1 MRLVLL
7 ALCSLLVVGVAA
19 AGDRVYRWKGPDGK
33 IYFGDTPPAGAQDV
47 SSVDM
52 RVPGRAGPSTPP
64 APPPMSEEQLAARDA
79 DCANK
84 RTQLK
89 SYRSATRL
97 IERDALGRERE
108 YTPEERQRLVAKVEA
123 ELQTQCGDDAPSE

>member
-7 ALCSLLVVGVAA
+7 ALCTLLVAGVAA

-33 IYFGDTPPAGAQDV
+33 IYFGDTPPSSAQQV
-47 SSVDM
+47 ENVDT
-52 RVPGRAGPSTPP
+52 RFAGRANPSAPP
-64 APPPMSEEQLAARDA
+64 AEAPLTDEQLAARDA

-84 RTQLK
+84 LTQLK
-89 SYRSATRL
+89 TYRSATRL

-108 YTPEERQRLVAKVEA
+108 YTPEERQQLVAKTEA
-123 ELQTQCGDDAPSE
+123 DIQTQCGDDAPPE

>member
-19 AGDRVYRWKGPDGK
+19 AGDRVYRWKGADGK
-33 IYFGDTPPAGAQDV
+33 VHFGDTPPSGAQDV
-47 SSVDM
+47 SNVDT
-52 RVPGRAGPSTPP
+52 RFAGRAGPSTPP
-64 APPPMSEEQLAARDA
+64 VAPPLSDEQLAARDA

-84 RTQLK
+84 RSQLN
-89 SYRSATRL
+89 SYRNATRL

-108 YTPEERQRLVAKVEA
+108 YTPEERQQLVTKVEA
-123 ELQTQCGDDAPSE
+123 ELQTQCGDDPRAE